1 MNEKNTNNQ
10 SETDWAKL
18 EAMTDGEI
26 DTSDIAPLDESFF
39 ANAELRMPK
48 DKISVIVNVD
58 RETIEWYEAQGEDRK
73 NLMSAALRI
82 YAEAH
87 KEICK

>member
-1 MNEKNTNNQ
+1 MKSPKIQ
-10 SETDWAKL
+10 SESNSAKL
-18 EAMTDGEI
+18 EAVTDEEI

-39 ANAELRMPK
+39 ADAPLRMPQ
-48 DKISVIVNVD
+48 DKISLIVNVD

-82 YAEAH
+82 YVEAH
-87 KEICK
+87 KEIHR